1 VSEAT
6 EAKAPHPLVVI
17 ERQLEDRLPEF
28 AKALPVHIPPERF
41 KRVVLTAVQNNPGL
55 LKVERRSFFNAC
67 MKAAQDGLLPDGR
80 EGAIVEYND
89 RQRGPIAQ
97 WMIMIAGL
105 RKKVRNSGEITD
117 WNAHVVYENDE
128 FAFELGDEP
137 FIKHKPALGERG
149 KPIAAYSVAKFKSGE
164 LSREVMS
171 FQEIE
176 KVRQASRAKDN
187 QRGPWVQWWEEMARK
202 TVARR
207 HSKVLP
213 MSTDLDD
220 LIRRDDELYDFDG
233 NREESRQELRRPTL
247 SQALDQIAGSAP
259 VIEHHASETDRKGDE
274 MQPDETSAEEAEPD
288 GAASTSEGES
298 AGADEGTA
306 DSASGADDEFPGDKS
321 IPSSSPDFDGMVQRL
336 EDGAAKAKTFKELD
350 QASAEL
356 LPYVNGELSHLMARE
371 MRTKVEN
378 IYEDNRLRIVEASKT
393 KRHAPQ
399 KQPSPADELK
409 DPDIKRGWDDAERGS
424 SKCIKSEIRDNPE
437 RLKRWQRGQDLYR
450 EQNAAEG

>member
-1 VSEAT
+1 MNTAVQTAEP
-6 EAKAPHPLVVI
+6 KQPHPMVVI

-164 LSREVMS
+164 ISREVMS

-176 KVRQASRAKDN
+176 KVRQASRSKDN

-220 LIRRDDELYDFDG
+220 LIRRDDELYDFEV

-247 SQALDQIAGSAP
+247 SQALDQIAGIAP
-259 VIEHHASETDRKGDE
+259 VIEHDSNEGNTVGDE
-274 MQPDETSAEEAEPD
+274 VQPDDTSADEAGP
-288 GAASTSEGES
+288 
-298 AGADEGTA
+298 EGTA
-306 DSASGADDEFPGDKS
+306 SNPVGATAGSDEGPAASSGDAFPGDTQM
-321 IPSSSPDFDGMVQRL
+321 PTGAPDLNAIVERF
-336 EDGAAKAKTFKELD
+336 EEAASNAGTMDELD
-350 QASAEL
+350 DAAEDL
-356 LPYVNGELSHLMARE
+356 QPYVSGDQSHLMGRDL
-371 MRTKVEN
+371 RTRAQN
-378 IYEDNRLRIVEASKT
+378 AYEDNRKRIVGAS
-393 KRHAPQ
+393 AA
-399 KQPSPADELK
+399 KQRPAGV
-409 DPDIKRGWDDAERGS
+409 DPNDVDYKRGWIDAENGLR
-424 SKCIKSEIRDNPE
+424 KCVTPAIKESPT
-437 RLKRWQRGQDLYR
+437 RLAKWQAGFDAFHAQ
-450 EQNAAEG
+450 QAEG